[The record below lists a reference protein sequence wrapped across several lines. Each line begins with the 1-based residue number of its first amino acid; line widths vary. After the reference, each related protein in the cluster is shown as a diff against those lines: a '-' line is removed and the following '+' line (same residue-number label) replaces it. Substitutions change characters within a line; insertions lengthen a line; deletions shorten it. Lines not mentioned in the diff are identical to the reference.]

1 MGEAAAEAGCEF
13 KSAVEFLVNRKIM
26 SPLLFAIV
34 VGLIIWL
41 RHLLLLK
48 DTEEDVLHRIYTVYT
63 CFLLVL
69 AALLKERE
77 PNA

>member
-1 MGEAAAEAGCEF
+1 
-13 KSAVEFLVNRKIM
+13 M

-34 VGLIIWL
+34 VVLIIWL

-69 AALLKERE
+69 AAVFNEMV
-77 PNA
+77 PHA